1 MSLYDINNRFW
12 EWAEMHDLSA
22 NAYCLFGAVTQCLN
36 RGGWPGELAIPLSKL
51 LAMTHLS
58 RPALYRARSELVQ
71 AGLLQV
77 QESGSRK
84 ASVYGLTLRSPAWLE
99 EEEGEATDMSR
110 KIYREAAAETSSASA
125 DISREIY
132 REAAAGAPSASAD
145 ISRKTYREAAAGASS
160 QTSSQASQYMPQDAS
175 RGVSQ
180 EQSQEQSQEASQD
193 ASQDMHQ
200 DTSQDASQDASQNR
214 GQKREL
220 IKTKIKTKTKTK
232 TLSPT
237 ARQRFGEFW
246 DLYPKKSGRSE
257 AERAWA
263 DTVGEDGELYLT
275 VMEALGR
282 QVFWEQWQRDGG
294 RFIPYPAR
302 WLEQRLWEDQAVVLP
317 RKPSKYD
324 RVRINDFSESAD
336 LAPPKKP
343 SKYDNV
349 KIN

>member
-1 MSLYDINNRFW
+1 MSLYEINNRFW

-58 RPALYRARSELVQ
+58 RTALYRARAELAE
-71 AGLLQV
+71 AGLIGV
-77 QESGSRK
+77 QDSGSRK
-84 ASVYGLTLRSPAWLE
+84 AASVYCLTLPEPAWLE
-99 EEEGEATDMSR
+99 EEP
-110 KIYREAAAETSSASA
+110 AADT
-125 DISREIY
+125 SRE
-132 REAAAGAPSASAD
+132 
-145 ISRKTYREAAAGASS
+145 TYREAVAGR
-160 QTSSQASQYMPQDAS
+160 P
-175 RGVSQ
+175 Q
-180 EQSQEQSQEASQD
+180 EQSRDMSRDMSQEPSRDVSQD
-193 ASQDMHQ
+193 ASH
-200 DTSQDASQDASQNR
+200 DASQEPSQNG
-214 GQKREL
+214 GQKWEL
-220 IKTKIKTKTKTK
+220 IKNKTKTKTKTK
-232 TLSPT
+232 TLSPA

-257 AERAWA
+257 AERVWA

-302 WLEQRLWEDQAVVLP
+302 WLEQRLWEDQAVCLP
-317 RKPSKYD
+317 RMPSKYD

>member
-1 MSLYDINNRFW
+1 MSLYEINNRFW
-12 EWAEMHDLSA
+12 EWAEMNPISA
-22 NAYCLFGAVTQCLN
+22 NACCLFGAVVQCLN

-71 AGLLQV
+71 AGLIGV
-77 QESGSRK
+77 KDGGSPRA
-84 ASVYGLTLRSPAWLE
+84 ASLYRLTLPEPAWTE
-99 EEEGEATDMSR
+99 EEPAADMSR
-110 KIYREAAAETSSASA
+110 E
-125 DISREIY
+125 
-132 REAAAGAPSASAD
+132 
-145 ISRKTYREAAAGASS
+145 TYREAAAGRPQEQSRDMSRDMS
-160 QTSSQASQYMPQDAS
+160 QEPSRDMSQDAS
-175 RGVSQ
+175 R
-180 EQSQEQSQEASQD
+180 
-193 ASQDMHQ
+193 
-200 DTSQDASQDASQNR
+200 DASQDASQKV
-214 GQKREL
+214 GPKREL
-220 IKTKIKTKTKTK
+220 IKTKTKTQTKTK
-232 TLSPT
+232 TLSPA

-257 AERAWA
+257 AERVWA
-263 DTVGEDGELYLT
+263 DTGGEDGELYLT

-302 WLEQRLWEDQAVVLP
+302 WLEQRLWEDQAVCLP
-317 RKPSKYD
+317 RMPSKYD

-336 LAPPKKP
+336 TGPPKKP

>member
-1 MSLYDINNRFW
+1 MSLYEINNRFW

-58 RPALYRARSELVQ
+58 RTALYRARAELAE
-71 AGLLQV
+71 AGLIGV
-77 QESGSRK
+77 QDSGSPRA
-84 ASVYGLTLRSPAWLE
+84 ASLYRLTLPEPAWLE
-99 EEEGEATDMSR
+99 GEEGEA
-110 KIYREAAAETSSASA
+110 A
-125 DISREIY
+125 DT
-132 REAAAGAPSASAD
+132 
-145 ISRKTYREAAAGASS
+145 SRKTYREAAAGR
-160 QTSSQASQYMPQDAS
+160 P
-175 RGVSQ
+175 Q
-180 EQSQEQSQEASQD
+180 EQSRDMSRDMSQEPSRDVSQD
-193 ASQDMHQ
+193 ASH
-200 DTSQDASQDASQNR
+200 DASQEPSQNG
-214 GQKREL
+214 GQKWEL
-220 IKTKIKTKTKTK
+220 IKNKTKTKTKTK
-232 TLSPT
+232 TLSPA

-257 AERAWA
+257 AERVWA
-263 DTVGEDGELYLT
+263 DTVGEDEELYLAI
-275 VMEALGR
+275 MEALSK
-282 QVFWEQWQRDGG
+282 QVFWEQWQRDRG

-343 SKYDNV
+343 SIYANV

>member
-1 MSLYDINNRFW
+1 MSLYEINNRFW
-12 EWAEMHDLSA
+12 EWAEMNPISA
-22 NAYCLFGAVTQCLN
+22 NACCLFGAVVQCLN
-36 RGGWPGELAIPLSKL
+36 RGGWPRELAIPLSKL
-51 LAMTHLS
+51 LAMTHLY

-99 EEEGEATDMSR
+99 GEEGEAADMSR
-110 KIYREAAAETSSASA
+110 KTYREAAPGAPSAGVDMSCKIYREAAAEASSASA
-125 DISREIY
+125 DMLRE
-132 REAAAGAPSASAD
+132 
-145 ISRKTYREAAAGASS
+145 TYREAVAEAP
-160 QTSSQASQYMPQDAS
+160 SQASQDMPQDAS

-193 ASQDMHQ
+193 ASREA
-200 DTSQDASQDASQNR
+200 SREASQDASQKA
-214 GQKREL
+214 GPKREL
-220 IKTKIKTKTKTK
+220 IKNKTKTKTQTK

-246 DLYPKKSGRSE
+246 DLYPRKSGMRE

-263 DTVGEDGELYLT
+263 DTVGEDEELYLT

>member
-1 MSLYDINNRFW
+1 MSLYEINNRFW
-12 EWAEMHDLSA
+12 EWAEMNPISA
-22 NAYCLFGAVTQCLN
+22 NACCLFGAVVQCLN
-36 RGGWPGELAIPLSKL
+36 RGGWPRELAIPLSKL

-99 EEEGEATDMSR
+99 GEEGEAADMSR
-110 KIYREAAAETSSASA
+110 KTYREAAPGAPSAGVDMSCKIYREAAAEASSASA
-125 DISREIY
+125 DMLRE
-132 REAAAGAPSASAD
+132 
-145 ISRKTYREAAAGASS
+145 TYREAVAEAP
-160 QTSSQASQYMPQDAS
+160 SQASQDMPQDAS

-180 EQSQEQSQEASQD
+180 EQSQEASQEP
-193 ASQDMHQ
+193 
-200 DTSQDASQDASQNR
+200 SQNG
-214 GQKREL
+214 GQKWEL
-220 IKTKIKTKTKTK
+220 IKNKTKTKTKTK
-232 TLSPT
+232 TLSPA

-257 AERAWA
+257 AERVWA
-263 DTVGEDGELYLT
+263 DTVGEDEELYLT

-302 WLEQRLWEDQAVVLP
+302 WLEQRLWEDQAVCLP
-317 RKPSKYD
+317 RMPSKYD

-336 LAPPKKP
+336 TGPPKKP

>member
-1 MSLYDINNRFW
+1 MSLYEINNRFW
-12 EWAEMHDLSA
+12 EWAEMNPISA
-22 NAYCLFGAVTQCLN
+22 NACCLFGAVVQCLN
-36 RGGWPGELAIPLSKL
+36 RGGWPRELAIPLSKL

-58 RPALYRARSELVQ
+58 RPALYRARAELMQ

-99 EEEGEATDMSR
+99 GEEGEAADMSR
-110 KIYREAAAETSSASA
+110 KTYL
-125 DISREIY
+125 
-132 REAAAGAPSASAD
+132 EAAAGRP
-145 ISRKTYREAAAGASS
+145 
-160 QTSSQASQYMPQDAS
+160 
-175 RGVSQ
+175 Q
-180 EQSQEQSQEASQD
+180 EQSRDMSRDMSQEPSRDMSQD
-193 ASQDMHQ
+193 ASH
-200 DTSQDASQDASQNR
+200 DASQEPSQNG
-214 GQKREL
+214 GQKWEL
-220 IKTKIKTKTKTK
+220 IKNKTKTKTKTK
-232 TLSPT
+232 TLSPA

-246 DLYPKKSGRSE
+246 DLYPRKSGMRE

-263 DTVGEDGELYLT
+263 DTVGEDEELYLT
-275 VMEALGR
+275 VMEALSK

-302 WLEQRLWEDQAVVLP
+302 WLEQRLWEDQAVCLP
-317 RKPSKYD
+317 RMPSKYD

>member
-1 MSLYDINNRFW
+1 ML
-12 EWAEMHDLSA
+12 
-22 NAYCLFGAVTQCLN
+22 
-36 RGGWPGELAIPLSKL
+36 
-51 LAMTHLS
+51 
-58 RPALYRARSELVQ
+58 
-71 AGLLQV
+71 
-77 QESGSRK
+77 
-84 ASVYGLTLRSPAWLE
+84 
-99 EEEGEATDMSR
+99 
-110 KIYREAAAETSSASA
+110 
-125 DISREIY
+125 
-132 REAAAGAPSASAD
+132 
-145 ISRKTYREAAAGASS
+145 RKTYQEAAS
-160 QTSSQASQYMPQDAS
+160 QASSQASQDMPQDAS

-193 ASQDMHQ
+193 ASQK
-200 DTSQDASQDASQNR
+200 A
-214 GQKREL
+214 GPKREL
-220 IKTKIKTKTKTK
+220 IKTKTKTNTQTK
-232 TLSPT
+232 TLSPA

-246 DLYPKKSGRSE
+246 QLYPRKSGRRE

-263 DTVGEDGELYLT
+263 DTVGEDEELYLT

-302 WLEQRLWEDQAVVLP
+302 WLEQRLWEDQDVCLP
-317 RKPSKYD
+317 RMPSKYD

>member
-1 MSLYDINNRFW
+1 MSLYEINNRFW
-12 EWAEMHDLSA
+12 EWAEMNPISA
-22 NAYCLFGAVTQCLN
+22 NACCLFGAVVQCLN
-36 RGGWPGELAIPLSKL
+36 RGGWPRELAIPLSKL

-58 RPALYRARSELVQ
+58 RPTLYRARSELVQ

-99 EEEGEATDMSR
+99 GEEGEAADMSR
-110 KIYREAAAETSSASA
+110 KTYREAAPGAPSAGVDMSCKIYREAAAEASSASA
-125 DISREIY
+125 DMLRE
-132 REAAAGAPSASAD
+132 
-145 ISRKTYREAAAGASS
+145 TYREAVAEAP
-160 QTSSQASQYMPQDAS
+160 SQASQDMPQDAS

-180 EQSQEQSQEASQD
+180 EQSQEASQEP
-193 ASQDMHQ
+193 
-200 DTSQDASQDASQNR
+200 SQNG
-214 GQKREL
+214 GQKWEL
-220 IKTKIKTKTKTK
+220 IKNKTKTKTKTK
-232 TLSPT
+232 TLSPA

-257 AERAWA
+257 AERVWA
-263 DTVGEDGELYLT
+263 DTVGEDEELYLT

-302 WLEQRLWEDQAVVLP
+302 WLEQRLWEDQAVCLP
-317 RKPSKYD
+317 RMPSKYD

-336 LAPPKKP
+336 TGPLKKP

>member
-1 MSLYDINNRFW
+1 MSLYEINNRFW
-12 EWAEMHDLSA
+12 EWAEMNPISA
-22 NAYCLFGAVTQCLN
+22 NACCLFGAVVQCLN
-36 RGGWPGELAIPLSKL
+36 RGGWPRELAIPLSKL

-58 RPALYRARSELVQ
+58 RPTLYRARSELVQ

-99 EEEGEATDMSR
+99 GEEGEAADM
-110 KIYREAAAETSSASA
+110 
-125 DISREIY
+125 
-132 REAAAGAPSASAD
+132 
-145 ISRKTYREAAAGASS
+145 SRKTYREAAAGVPSAGVDMSCKTYREAAAEASP
-160 QTSSQASQYMPQDAS
+160 QASQDMPQEQS
-175 RGVSQ
+175 R
-180 EQSQEQSQEASQD
+180 EQSQEQSQGPSQD
-193 ASQDMHQ
+193 ASQGP
-200 DTSQDASQDASQNR
+200 SQDASQKA
-214 GQKREL
+214 GPKREL
-220 IKTKIKTKTKTK
+220 IKTKTKTK
-232 TLSPT
+232 TQTKTLSPA

-246 DLYPKKSGRSE
+246 QLYPRKSGRRE

-263 DTVGEDGELYLT
+263 DTVGEDEELYLAI
-275 VMEALGR
+275 MEALSK

-302 WLEQRLWEDQAVVLP
+302 WLEQRLWEDQAVCLP
-317 RKPSKYD
+317 RMPSKYD

-343 SKYDNV
+343 SKYDRVRINDFSESADTGPLKKPSKYDNV